1 MRPSIDGL
9 GYFIGRPCTGY
20 EMEFVQIVLFG
31 L

>member
-9 GYFIGRPCTGY
+9 EHFIGRPCTGY
-20 EMEFVQIVLFG
+20 EMVFVQMAFFG